1 MLADPARRSPRGRI
15 ALLVTLASL
24 ALGGAYYAYL
34 VAVPFPPG
42 AARIIPFIWLAG
54 ALAGLALALRATHA
68 DAHRLL
74 GVACVVLGV
83 PSLVLATIF
92 AFAALMGG

>member
-1 MLADPARRSPRGRI
+1 MLTEPARRSSRGRI

-24 ALGGAYYAYL
+24 ALGGVYYAYL

-42 AARIIPFIWLAG
+42 AARIIPFTWLAG
-54 ALAGLALALRATHA
+54 ALAGLILALGATRA
-68 DAHRLL
+68 DVHRPL
-74 GVACVVLGV
+74 GVASVVLGV